1 MNTAR
6 LKNIVIIILLLANA
20 FLLVLLLSQRA
31 EENVAHERSFE
42 QLTRLYAAN
51 GIALDR
57 GLLENFSAELLE
69 VQPARDLDAEQ
80 TFAAGII
87 GSVSSIDSG
96 GGIYRYYSADGMNS
110 GVCLVRS
117 SGAVEAAL
125 NRAVEDPERFC
136 SDLCVPYGYR
146 VFEVLTSGADATVT
160 AYCMLGDLEV
170 FNGSLTF
177 SFSSGAL
184 TSVTGTLLPP
194 IDTADL
200 TGTPLDAVTAL
211 VRFLDYRN
219 ASGAVCTEIT
229 DVRGGY
235 LLQSTTVSPQR
246 LIPVLRVATDVYDY
260 YVNVETG
267 EVTRV

>member
-31 EENVAHERSFE
+31 EENAAHERSFD
-42 QLTRLYAAN
+42 QLVDLYAAN
-51 GIALDR
+51 GISLDR
-57 GLLENFSAELLE
+57 RLLENFSAELLD
-69 VQPARDLDAEQ
+69 VQPVRDLDAEQ
-80 TFAAGII
+80 SFAAGII

-110 GVCLVRS
+110 GVCLIRS
-117 SGAVEAAL
+117 SGALEASL

-136 SDLCVPYGYR
+136 SDLCIPYGYR
-146 VFEVLTSGADATVT
+146 VFEILTNGADTAIT
-160 AYCMLGDLEV
+160 AYCLLGDLEV
-170 FNGSLTF
+170 CNGSLTF

-184 TSVTGTLLPP
+184 TSVTGTLLSP
-194 IDTADL
+194 IDTANL
-200 TGTPLDAVTAL
+200 TGMPLDAVTAL

-219 ASGAVCTEIT
+219 ASGAVCTEVT
-229 DVRGGY
+229 DIRGGY
-235 LLQSTTVSPQR
+235 LLQSTTAAPQR
-246 LIPVLRVATDVYDY
+246 LVPVLRVATDVYDY
-260 YVNVETG
+260 YVNIETG